1 MIIFAYV
8 FKKIFKKINNIYIYL
23 NRIRMDISTTQK
35 FNKKE
40 YNKLYLEANKE
51 KYYKMSRERNM
62 ERYYTDEDF
71 RKQIIERAK
80 ISVKNKRMNSL
91 KNLI

>member
-1 MIIFAYV
+1 MEV
-8 FKKIFKKINNIYIYL
+8 
-23 NRIRMDISTTQK
+23 ISTPK

-40 YNKLYLEANKE
+40 YNKAYLEANKE

-71 RKQIIERAK
+71 RAKIIERAK
-80 ISVKNKRMNSL
+80 ISVKNRRMNAIKAL
-91 KNLI
+91 

>member
-1 MIIFAYV
+1 MEVI
-8 FKKIFKKINNIYIYL
+8 
-23 NRIRMDISTTQK
+23 DTTQK

-40 YNKLYLEANKE
+40 YNKAYIEANKE

-62 ERYYTDEDF
+62 ERYYTDEEF

-80 ISVKNKRMNSL
+80 ISVKNRRMNAIKSL
-91 KNLI
+91 

>member
-1 MIIFAYV
+1 MEVI
-8 FKKIFKKINNIYIYL
+8 
-23 NRIRMDISTTQK
+23 DTPK

-40 YNKLYLEANKE
+40 YNKAYLEANKE

-62 ERYYTDEDF
+62 ERYYTDEEF

-80 ISVKNKRMNSL
+80 ISTKNRRMNTIKAL
-91 KNLI
+91 

>member
-1 MIIFAYV
+1 
-8 FKKIFKKINNIYIYL
+8 
-23 NRIRMDISTTQK
+23 MDIIDTPK

-40 YNKLYLEANKE
+40 YNKAYLEANKE

-62 ERYYTDEDF
+62 ERYYTDTEF
-71 RKQIIERAK
+71 RKKIIERAK
-80 ISVKNKRMNSL
+80 ISVMNKRLSM